1 MKRETTKK
9 GPITNEKELK
19 KAWVKCW
26 NDMPQ
31 EKIQAWIKRIPVHIQ
46 EIIKLEGG
54 NEYREG
60 QNIGQEQVRVYR

>member
-31 EKIQAWIKRIPVHIQ
+31 EKIQAWIERIPVHIQ
-46 EIIKLEGG
+46 EIIKLKGG

-60 QNIGQEQVRVYR
+60 RNKGQEQVRVHR

>member
-31 EKIQAWIKRIPVHIQ
+31 EKIQAWIERIPVHIQ

-60 QNIGQEQVRVYR
+60 RNTGQEQVRVHR